1 MKQRG
6 VYTQGLIISGVFL
19 LVLGFSPAAWAQ
31 PTGMLKLYGSAFN
44 QGEYEG
50 TLYCLRHDFS
60 QDKKDQEICT
70 KEGHHHHVL
79 MMADGHVHPL
89 YGDTEEL
96 NKQLNAAD
104 MNAQKVKI
112 RGKYYPVSNA
122 IMVTTVTP
130 VKK

>member
-1 MKQRG
+1 MKQKVFYGRRS
-6 VYTQGLIISGVFL
+6 IISGVFL
-19 LVLGFSPAAWAQ
+19 LLLGFSPAAWAQ
-31 PTGMLKLYGSAFN
+31 PTGMLKNYGSALVI
-44 QGEYEG
+44 GEYEG

-60 QDKKDQEICT
+60 QDKKDQDICT
-70 KEGHHHHVL
+70 KEGRHHHAL

-104 MNAQKVKI
+104 LNAKKVKI

-122 IMVTTVTP
+122 ILVTGIQVE
-130 VKK
+130 K